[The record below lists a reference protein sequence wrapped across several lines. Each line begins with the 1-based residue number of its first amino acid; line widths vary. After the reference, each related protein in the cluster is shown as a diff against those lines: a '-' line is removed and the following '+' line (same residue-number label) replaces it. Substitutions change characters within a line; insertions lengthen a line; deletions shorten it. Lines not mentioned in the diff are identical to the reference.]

1 MRSGSKKR
9 LGLIFLII
17 FCLTLFTTIYL
28 FNNWIPGTLSIVKD
42 DEASIRLH
50 FPFELYV
57 EGQDESSLQ
66 INGESPHSKPVQ
78 VDTNSPVTFTA
89 EDVGHSYLNFKLFG
103 VIPIRRVRVNVLP
116 EVEVYPGGQAI
127 GVLMRSEGVMV
138 VGSSYVEGEDG
149 ERKHPAREAGIN
161 VGDSILEI
169 EGREVDDKLVL
180 SSIIQEEAR
189 DKSQISFRLRRQSG
203 REETV
208 QVAPVRSNN
217 GDYMIGLYVDD
228 GVAGVGTLT
237 FYEENSDQYGA
248 LGHIITENN
257 SQIEV
262 DVREGKIVEA
272 QISGINYGRQ
282 GLPGEKR
289 GSFFQEQNLL
299 GDIQDNTEFGIYGTL
314 DRIPENPNFEEPI
327 PVATISEVNRGPAEI
342 YTVIEGGEI
351 ECFEVTIERVY
362 SQSQP
367 DTRGMVVNITDPRLK
382 ESTGGIIQG
391 MSGSPIVQNG
401 KLVGAITHV
410 FVNNPGRGYGVFAE
424 WMLLQTEIDLN

>member
-1 MRSGSKKR
+1 MRSGNKKR

-17 FCLTLFTTIYL
+17 SLLTVFTAVFL

-42 DEASIRLH
+42 NEANIRLH
-50 FPFELYV
+50 FPLELYV
-57 EGQDESSLQ
+57 EGQDESSIQ
-66 INGESPHSKPVQ
+66 INGKSPHGEPVR
-78 VDTNSPVTFTA
+78 VDTASPVKFTA
-89 EDVGHSYLNFKLFG
+89 KETGHSYLNFKLFG
-103 VIPIRRVRVNVLP
+103 LIPIRRVRVNVLP

-138 VGSSYVEGEDG
+138 VGSSYVEGKDG
-149 ERKHPAREAGIN
+149 KRQHPAREAGIN
-161 VGDSILEI
+161 VGDTILEI

-180 SSIIQEEAR
+180 SSIIQEEAAGN
-189 DKSQISFRLRRQSG
+189 SEISLLLRRQSG
-203 REETV
+203 KEETV
-208 QVAPVRSNN
+208 QVSPVRSYN

-237 FYEENSDQYGA
+237 FHEPGTEQYGA

-272 QISGINYGRQ
+272 QISGINYGRR
-282 GLPGEKR
+282 GLPGEKQ
-289 GSFFQEQNLL
+289 GSFFQEENVL
-299 GDIQDNTEFGIYGTL
+299 GNIQKNTEFGIYGNLKRTP
-314 DRIPENPNFEEPI
+314 DNPYFDSPI
-327 PVATISEVNRGPAEI
+327 PVATISEVERGPAEV

-351 ECFEVTIERVY
+351 ERFEVNIEQI
-362 SQSQP
+362 SPQSRP
-367 DTRGMVVNITDPRLK
+367 DSRGMVVNITDPRLK

-391 MSGSPIVQNG
+391 MSGSPIVQND
-401 KLVGAITHV
+401 KLVGAVTHV

-424 WMLLQTEIDLN
+424 WMLLQTEIEAD